1 MKDLKSVQ
9 VFTPKWATN
18 QMIDLMN
25 PENLSSDETLFF
37 EPSCGD
43 GQMLEVIIERI
54 YLALCQKYNGNKE
67 RAFAETL
74 LKFYAADI
82 DPEMVG
88 LARERIFNKAKDVLE
103 SDFNS
108 SDFAQHLIAHVL
120 INKIVVRDF
129 FEVMDTLK
137 STKGHFEAISGSI

>member
-25 PENLSSDETLFF
+25 PEDLSSEETLFF

-54 YLALCQKYNGNKE
+54 YLALCQKYNGNRE
-67 RAFAETL
+67 RALAETL
-74 LKFYAADI
+74 LKFYAVDL

-88 LARERIFNKAKDVLE
+88 LARERIFKKATSISNQEFNLF
-103 SDFNS
+103 DFS
-108 SDFAQHLIAHVL
+108 QHLIAHVL
-120 INKIVVRDF
+120 MDKIEVRNF
-129 FEVMDTLK
+129 FEVMDTLE
-137 STKGHFEAISGSI
+137 STKGHFKACMSI